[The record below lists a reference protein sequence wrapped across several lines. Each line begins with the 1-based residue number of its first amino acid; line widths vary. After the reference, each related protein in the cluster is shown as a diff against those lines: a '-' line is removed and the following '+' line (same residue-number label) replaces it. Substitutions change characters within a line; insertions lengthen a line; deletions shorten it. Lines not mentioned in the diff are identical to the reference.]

1 MEHLTTKLSIDLD
14 RRQPPGEVTVSAK
27 QGDDQSREIIIALRS
42 SGVAWEV
49 PSSAALRIRL
59 LKPDGKAVYN
69 NLPQSADGKVHVTLE
84 GQMLTAA
91 GLARADIEITEGGTL
106 LSSFLFFVDVTERAV
121 PDGTIEST
129 DEFGALQDALDRV
142 DPAVEAC
149 ETATDAANSAASS
162 ATSKITEMD
171 QLKGDLET
179 AEAARVKAEEGRV
192 SAESTRVS
200 QESARQSAEQQ
211 RQTDSAAAVS
221 AANTAAER
229 ADTAADNANSK
240 ASLADT
246 AAQNA
251 NTKAGLAGNAANA
264 ANTAATSATQAAQAA
279 QTQAGAAES
288 AASQAQTQAQAA
300 QSAASVANTAAG
312 SANTAADRANKA
324 AEAIEG
330 TDVGD
335 LAVRVQDLE
344 GEMDTVNGK
353 IDGLNVPQMQQSI
366 TQLESEMDTAQQ
378 DISQLQTGL
387 SSKVDKETGKGL
399 SSNDYT
405 DTDKAKVDSALQSTL
420 SEIMLAIYPVGAIYM
435 STLNANPSTL
445 FGGTWE
451 AWGGGRV
458 PVGVDTSNLK
468 YLLPNMQGGEE
479 THTLTIDE
487 MPAHTHWIAQ
497 HDNSGSTMA
506 WTPEVQSSF
515 YAYGS
520 ETTSRGGSQAHN
532 NMPPYITC
540 YMWRRTK

>member
-1 MEHLTTKLSIDLD
+1 MDTVTKNLTIDLD
-14 RRQPPGEVTVSAK
+14 RQQMRSEITVQAK

-49 PSSAALRIRL
+49 PLRATLRLRL

-69 NLPQSADGKVHVTLE
+69 NLPQSTDGKVHVTLE

-106 LSSFLFFVDVTERAV
+106 LSSFLFFVDVTACAV

-149 ETATDAANSAASS
+149 EAATDAADSAAAS

-179 AEAARVKAEEGRV
+179 AEAARVTAEQGRE
-192 SAESTRVS
+192 SA
-200 QESARQSAEQQ
+200 ESARQSAEQQ
-211 RQTDSAAAVS
+211 RQTDTASAIS
-221 AANTAAER
+221 AC
-229 ADTAADNANSK
+229 
-240 ASLADT
+240 
-246 AAQNA
+246 
-251 NTKAGLAGNAANA
+251 
-264 ANTAATSATQAAQAA
+264 
-279 QTQAGAAES
+279 
-288 AASQAQTQAQAA
+288 
-300 QSAASVANTAAG
+300 NTAAG
-312 SANTAADRANKA
+312 AANTAADRANKA

-335 LAVRVQDLE
+335 LAVRVHDLE

-366 TQLESEMDTAQQ
+366 TQLESEMDTAQG
-378 DISQLQTGL
+378 DITQLQTDVSG
-387 SSKVDKETGKGL
+387 KVDKEDGKGL

-405 DTDKAKVDSALQSTL
+405 DADKAKVDSALQSTL
-420 SEIMLAIYPVGAIYM
+420 SEIMLAIYPVGAIYL
-435 STLNANPSTL
+435 STSSANPSIL

-479 THTLTIDE
+479 THTLTVDE
-487 MPAHTHWIAQ
+487 MPAHTHWIPQ
-497 HDNSGSTMA
+497 HDSSGSTMA
-506 WTPEVQSSF
+506 WTPEVQNAN

>member
-1 MEHLTTKLSIDLD
+1 MEQLITKLSVDLD

-49 PSSAALRIRL
+49 PSSAVLRIRL

-69 NLPQSADGKVHVTLE
+69 NLPQSTDGKVHVTLE

-106 LSSFLFFVDVTERAV
+106 LSSFLFYADITERAV

-142 DPAVEAC
+142 DPAIDAC
-149 ETATDAANSAASS
+149 EAATDAANSAASS
-162 ATSKITEMD
+162 AETKISEMD

-179 AEAARVKAEEGRV
+179 AEAARVTAEQGRE
-192 SAESTRVS
+192 SAEV
-200 QESARQSAEQQ
+200 ARQDAEQQ
-211 RQTDSAAAVS
+211 RQTESAEAVS
-221 AANTAAER
+221 AANTAA
-229 ADTAADNANSK
+229 S
-240 ASLADT
+240 S
-246 AAQNA
+246 
-251 NTKAGLAGNAANA
+251 ANA
-264 ANTAATSATQAAQAA
+264 
-279 QTQAGAAES
+279 
-288 AASQAQTQAQAA
+288 
-300 QSAASVANTAAG
+300 
-312 SANTAADRANKA
+312 AADRANKA

-335 LAVRVQDLE
+335 LAVRVDTLE
-344 GEMDTVNGK
+344 DEMDTVNSK

-366 TQLESEMDTAQQ
+366 TQLESEMDTAQG
-378 DISQLQTGL
+378 DITQLQTDVSG
-387 SSKVDKETGKGL
+387 KVDKEDGKGL

-405 DTDKAKVDSALQSTL
+405 DADKAKVDSALQSTL
-420 SEIMLAIYPVGAIYM
+420 SEIMLAIYPVGAIYL
-435 STLNANPSTL
+435 STSSANPSIL

-479 THTLTIDE
+479 THTLTVDE
-487 MPAHTHWIAQ
+487 MPAHTHWIPQ
-497 HDNSGSTMA
+497 RDNSGSTMA
-506 WTPEVQSSF
+506 WTPEVQNAN

>member
-1 MEHLTTKLSIDLD
+1 MEQLITKLSIDLD

-27 QGDDQSREIIIALRS
+27 QGDDQSREIIIALQS
-42 SGVAWEV
+42 SGVAWAV
-49 PSSAALRIRL
+49 PAGAALRLRL

-69 NLPQSADGKVHVTLE
+69 NLPQSTDGKVHVTLE

-91 GLARADIEITEGGTL
+91 GLARADIEITEGGAL

-142 DPAVEAC
+142 DPAVDAC

-162 ATSKITEMD
+162 ATSKISEMD
-171 QLKGDLET
+171 QLKSDLET

-221 AANTAAER
+221 AANTAAGR
-229 ADTAADNANSK
+229 ADTAADNANAK

-251 NTKAGLAGNAANA
+251 EAKAGLADTAANA
-264 ANTAATSATQAAQAA
+264 ANAAATSATQAAQTA

-300 QSAASVANTAAG
+300 QSAASAANTAAA
-312 SANTAADRANKA
+312 SANAAADRANKA

-335 LAVRVQDLE
+335 LAVRVDTLE
-344 GEMDTVNGK
+344 DEMDTVNSK

-378 DISQLQTGL
+378 DIIQLQTDV

-405 DTDKAKVDSALQSTL
+405 AADKAKVDAAPSYAEYQLTLASGLTGELHGYRIGNLCRIVGVVTGIKTTATDICSDLPDDLILSSGSVPAVLNPSISITNSQGYILSVYKRALNGDRALQGRISKGFASTDP
-420 SEIMLAIYPVGAIYM
+420 IV
-435 STLNANPSTL
+435 
-445 FGGTWE
+445 
-451 AWGGGRV
+451 
-458 PVGVDTSNLK
+458 NLPC
-468 YLLPNMQGGEE
+468 Y
-479 THTLTIDE
+479 IDISYS
-487 MPAHTHWIAQ
+487 A
-497 HDNSGSTMA
+497 SL
-506 WTPEVQSSF
+506 
-515 YAYGS
+515 
-520 ETTSRGGSQAHN
+520 
-532 NMPPYITC
+532 
-540 YMWRRTK
+540 